1 MRSRR
6 RDHYYGRGAIFV
18 FDGIIEGM
26 TIPTFTLN
34 DSTTMPQL
42 GLGTYKMD
50 SEDVGRIVRTAVEL
64 GYRHFDTAR
73 LYNNEEAVGRALNDA
88 IKAGDVKRE
97 ELYVVSKLWHD
108 QHGKRS

>member
-1 MRSRR
+1 
-6 RDHYYGRGAIFV
+6 
-18 FDGIIEGM
+18 
-26 TIPTFTLN
+26 
-34 DSTTMPQL
+34 MPQL

-97 ELYVVSKLWHD
+97 
-108 QHGKRS
+108 